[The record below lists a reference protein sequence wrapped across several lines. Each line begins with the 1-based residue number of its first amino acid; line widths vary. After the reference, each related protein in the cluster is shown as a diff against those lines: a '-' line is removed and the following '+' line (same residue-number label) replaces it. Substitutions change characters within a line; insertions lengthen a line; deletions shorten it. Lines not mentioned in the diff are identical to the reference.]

1 MRVPCRFYPL
11 GQIYPEGWILVGLSI
26 CREKKVVFR
35 CAACFWQMQ
44 LCVWTPAETM
54 WRGEKGLGPTFQEM
68 NFDWKDF
75 LAQEAIKDRTI
86 MKGKVT
92 MNTLF

>member
-1 MRVPCRFYPL
+1 
-11 GQIYPEGWILVGLSI
+11 
-26 CREKKVVFR
+26 
-35 CAACFWQMQ
+35 
-44 LCVWTPAETM
+44 M